1 MLQINQSAQRDGFTF
16 SIDPLSEV
24 TFREKEPKIRPLPP
38 RVFIAFDKA
47 GDFQNFRVNLYD
59 QVVQLLTQLS
69 ENELKEKFGGFE
81 IVEPV
86 SGRRIYPSPNA

>member
-1 MLQINQSAQRDGFTF
+1 MLQISQSAQRDGFTF
-16 SIDPLSEV
+16 SLHPRSKV
-24 TFREKEPKIRPLPP
+24 TLREKEPKNQPLPP

-47 GDFQNFRVNLYD
+47 DDFQHFRGDLYE

-69 ENELKEKFGGFE
+69 EKELNEKFGGFE

-86 SGRRIYPSPNA
+86 SGQRLYPSANA